1 MPNPQAL
8 YTELVGKLQEVQ
20 TLESTSSLLSWDQE
34 TYMPPRG
41 VELRARQ
48 LSMLATMGHAAF
60 TDPRIGELLG
70 ELAASDLVCEPYGD
84 VAAVVRETRRS
95 YDRARKLPPELV
107 KEMAATAVMAQQA
120 WTDARGKGDYAIF
133 QPWLEKTLGLKR
145 REAECVGYKGHIYNA
160 LLDPFEPDETA
171 ENLRGV
177 FAELRGPLVELVG
190 RIVSSG
196 RRTPIEILHRRYPAD
211 AQNAFAREAA
221 KQIGFDFDA
230 GRLDVSVHPFNT
242 GIGPGDCRM
251 TTRYDE
257 HYFGDAFFG
266 VLHESGHG
274 LYEQGLPREHWGS
287 PLGQAI
293 SLGIHESQSR
303 MWENLVGRSRP
314 FWKFFFP
321 KLQAA
326 FPQAAAGVSPE
337 QWLRAVNHVEPSLI
351 RTESDE
357 VTYNLHIMLRFEI
370 ELNLLTGSLSTKD
383 VPAVWNRTTRDYLGI
398 TPPNDAQGCL
408 QDIHWSHGAIG
419 YFPTYT
425 LGNLYAAQFYAQ
437 AKADIGGLEEA
448 FAAGDFKP
456 LLGWLR
462 EKIHR
467 HGKRYS
473 AGELVRRVTGRALVA
488 KPLLDHLA
496 RKTKEAYGV

>member
-211 AQNAFAREAA
+211 A
-221 KQIGFDFDA
+221 
-230 GRLDVSVHPFNT
+230 
-242 GIGPGDCRM
+242 
-251 TTRYDE
+251 
-257 HYFGDAFFG
+257 
-266 VLHESGHG
+266 
-274 LYEQGLPREHWGS
+274 
-287 PLGQAI
+287 
-293 SLGIHESQSR
+293 
-303 MWENLVGRSRP
+303 
-314 FWKFFFP
+314 
-321 KLQAA
+321 
-326 FPQAAAGVSPE
+326 
-337 QWLRAVNHVEPSLI
+337 
-351 RTESDE
+351 
-357 VTYNLHIMLRFEI
+357 
-370 ELNLLTGSLSTKD
+370 
-383 VPAVWNRTTRDYLGI
+383 
-398 TPPNDAQGCL
+398 
-408 QDIHWSHGAIG
+408 
-419 YFPTYT
+419 
-425 LGNLYAAQFYAQ
+425 
-437 AKADIGGLEEA
+437 
-448 FAAGDFKP
+448 
-456 LLGWLR
+456 
-462 EKIHR
+462 
-467 HGKRYS
+467 
-473 AGELVRRVTGRALVA
+473 
-488 KPLLDHLA
+488 
-496 RKTKEAYGV
+496 